1 MLAEWH
7 LGCGLLQMA
16 QQVRWNEYLRRQ
28 TAADRA
34 GSGGQCRYGVCDGI
48 GGPVA
53 ARTAGGVW
61 CGADGT
67 ISAHCWR
74 WHIHGVRSWPRRLV
88 DGVALILGDEN
99 HCLES
104 YKSEVEGQQLPPE
117 MRE

>member
-34 GSGGQCRYGVCDGI
+34 GSGGQCRYGVCGGI

-53 ARTAGGVW
+53 T
-61 CGADGT
+61 
-67 ISAHCWR
+67 
-74 WHIHGVRSWPRRLV
+74 L
-88 DGVALILGDEN
+88 
-99 HCLES
+99 
-104 YKSEVEGQQLPPE
+104 
-117 MRE
+117 